1 MSRKLS
7 RIIIYSSIG
16 MIVVLMLYGWWLGS
30 VSELTGQASKLI
42 AIGRFAGIIATICV
56 LLELLVM
63 SRAPFIENNFDLEEL
78 NDFHRYNG
86 YAMVFT
92 LIAHIIFLVMGYGA
106 INHLSLWPQFMQ
118 LNNTFEDVLK
128 ASIGSIVFF
137 VAAISSVKIA
147 RRRIPYEIWYFVHIV
162 VYGGVLLA
170 FGHQVHSGGDIVT
183 QSWMRMLWYVVYA
196 GIFGL
201 LLYYRFLRQIWYV
214 LRFDFK
220 VERIEYETKDIYS
233 IYIRGK
239 NMQHFRYLA
248 GNYAQFRFLNKQLWL
263 ESHPF
268 SFSSVP
274 GNDFVRITVRASG
287 DYTTILKNT
296 MPNTR
301 VLIDGPRG
309 SFTEKRAQNQNVL
322 LVAGGIGVAPYTSLA
337 KKLLDSGK
345 NVHVLYSVHGLN
357 DAVMGDEFAEIK
369 QSYSNFRLT
378 AHDTSKI
385 GRIDSRIL
393 SRYVSGYENQV
404 SVYVCGPDAMTQ
416 SIRDTL
422 TNLNIQPNNI
432 IAERF
437 TF

>member
-170 FGHQVHSGGDIVT
+170 FGHQVHSGAI
-183 QSWMRMLWYVVYA
+183 
-196 GIFGL
+196 L
-201 LLYYRFLRQIWYV
+201 LR
-214 LRFDFK
+214 
-220 VERIEYETKDIYS
+220 
-233 IYIRGK
+233 
-239 NMQHFRYLA
+239 N
-248 GNYAQFRFLNKQLWL
+248 
-263 ESHPF
+263 
-268 SFSSVP
+268 P
-274 GNDFVRITVRASG
+274 G
-287 DYTTILKNT
+287 
-296 MPNTR
+296 
-301 VLIDGPRG
+301 
-309 SFTEKRAQNQNVL
+309 
-322 LVAGGIGVAPYTSLA
+322 
-337 KKLLDSGK
+337 
-345 NVHVLYSVHGLN
+345 
-357 DAVMGDEFAEIK
+357 
-369 QSYSNFRLT
+369 
-378 AHDTSKI
+378 
-385 GRIDSRIL
+385 
-393 SRYVSGYENQV
+393 
-404 SVYVCGPDAMTQ
+404 
-416 SIRDTL
+416 
-422 TNLNIQPNNI
+422 
-432 IAERF
+432 
-437 TF
+437 